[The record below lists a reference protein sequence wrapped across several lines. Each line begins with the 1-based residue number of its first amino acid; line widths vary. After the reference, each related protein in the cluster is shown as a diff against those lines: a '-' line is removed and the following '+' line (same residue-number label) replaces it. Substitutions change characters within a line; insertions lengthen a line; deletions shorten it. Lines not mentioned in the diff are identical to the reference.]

1 MERRKF
7 LQNTLTASAAVGV
20 GVLTP
25 AMVFADGHGGDKA
38 AEKPAD
44 APAEEKAAEAP
55 AADAPAAADG
65 AYPFKEKDMAK
76 TLKALGVEG
85 ATESADIKLK
95 APDVAENGAV
105 VPITIDAS
113 AIAGADKL
121 ILLSEKNV
129 TPLAAVIEL
138 KEGAVAFY
146 SSRIK
151 MGKTGKVIAIATAGD
166 KAFTTSKEVKVT
178 IGGCGG

>member
-7 LQNTLTASAAVGV
+7 LQNTFTASAAVGV

-25 AMVFADGHGGDKA
+25 AMVFADSHGDKA

-44 APAEEKAAEAP
+44 APSEKAAEAP
-55 AADAPAAADG
+55 AAEAPAAADG
-65 AYPFKEKDMAK
+65 AYPFHEKDLEA

-85 ATESADIKLK
+85 ATESADVKLK

-113 AIAGADKL
+113 AIEGADKL

-138 KEGAVAFY
+138 KEGATAFF

-151 MGKTGKVIAIATAGD
+151 MGKSGKAIAIVTAGD

>member
-25 AMVFADGHGGDKA
+25 AMVFADGHGDKA

-44 APAEEKAAEAP
+44 APAEKAAE
-55 AADAPAAADG
+55 APAAADG
-65 AYPFKEKDMAK
+65 AYPFNEKDLDA

-85 ATESADIKLK
+85 ATESADVKLK

-113 AIAGADKL
+113 AIEGADKL

-138 KEGAVAFY
+138 KEGATAFF

-151 MGKTGKVIAIATAGD
+151 MGKSGKAIAIVTAGD

>member
-25 AMVFADGHGGDKA
+25 AMVFADNHGGDKA
-38 AEKPAD
+38 AEKPA
-44 APAEEKAAEAP
+44 EEKAAEAP
-55 AADAPAAADG
+55 AADG

-138 KEGAVAFY
+138 KEGAAAFY